1 MGKAKVSDKKAI
13 ALKVKP
19 GQKNDPKTKNKV
31 TGFKISKK
39 GKNDAETVELI
50 KQIKNSTSKK
60 AEKKNKVA
68 EVVETDAVKP
78 KVDKQKKKKVKK
90 TSVSETTDETTVKE
104 TVTIENILPSGKTAA
119 LVQSLIDATKGEV
132 EKKKD
137 IFGSSYKYRIQIQSI
152 KIPKC
157 PERVAR
163 M

>member
-19 GQKNDPKTKNKV
+19 GKKNDPKTKNKV
-31 TGFKISKK
+31 TGFKITKK

-60 AEKKNKVA
+60 AEKKNKA
-68 EVVETDAVKP
+68 VETNDAVKP
-78 KVDKQKKKKVKK
+78 KVEKQKKKKEKK
-90 TSVSETTDETTVKE
+90 TSVSADETSETTEKQ
-104 TVTIENILPSGKTAA
+104 TVTIESILPSGKTAA
-119 LVQSLIDATKGEV
+119 LIQSLIDATKSEV

-137 IFGSSYKYRIQIQSI
+137 IFGSAYKYRIQIQSI

>member
-1 MGKAKVSDKKAI
+1 MGKAKVSDKKVI

-19 GQKNDPKTKNKV
+19 GKKNDPKTKNKV
-31 TGFKISKK
+31 TGFKITKK
-39 GKNDAETVELI
+39 GKTDAETVELI

-68 EVVETDAVKP
+68 EVVEIDAGKP
-78 KVDKQKKKKVKK
+78 KVEKQKKKKAKK
-90 TSVSETTDETTVKE
+90 TSVSETSETTEAKE
-104 TVTIENILPSGKTAA
+104 TVTIENILPSGKTSA
-119 LVQSLIDATKGEV
+119 LVKALIDATKSEV
-132 EKKKD
+132 ATKKD
-137 IFGSSYKYRIQIQSI
+137 IFGSAYKYRIQIRSI